1 MYHIKPDKRS
11 QTSARLICEGLIEC
25 MKKKEFTQI
34 TITDIQ
40 RASGVGRSTF
50 YRLFDNLSDVL
61 QYICDR
67 HIDNSIADV
76 TETKNITLDEFMVK
90 SINALM
96 KNEAVIT
103 ALVSSDRS
111 DLLYKSIKT
120 RITQI
125 QNLISEKFNVD
136 PTEQMSDSQIS
147 YFLGMIISAFAGILG
162 VWIRNGRQESAAE
175 VYANIKAFI
184 AKLDGAK
191 EKYLKYIER

>member
-1 MYHIKPDKRS
+1 MYHIKADKRS
-11 QTSARLICEGLIEC
+11 QTSARLICEGLVEC

-61 QYICDR
+61 QYICDK
-67 HIDNSIADV
+67 HIDSSITDV
-76 TETKNITLDEFMVK
+76 GLSKDMTLDEFMIK
-90 SINALM
+90 SIDALM

-103 ALVSSDRS
+103 ALVTSDRS
-111 DLLYKSIKT
+111 DLLFKSIKA
-120 RITQI
+120 RIAQI
-125 QNLISEKFNVD
+125 QILISEKFNID
-136 PTEQMSDSQIS
+136 PTEQMSDIQIS

-162 VWIRNGRQESAAE
+162 VWIRNGRQESAEE

-191 EKYLKYIER
+191 EKYLKYIEK